1 MARPHSTRYTV
12 TALLLLGIAV
22 VILVSLGQWQ
32 LRRSDERR
40 AILDA
45 IEAGRKQAP
54 VMLTPATSSDDLTP
68 WRVAQATGVWQPQF
82 SVLLDNRNH
91 EGRPGYWLATP
102 LLLDGSSRQAVLV
115 LRGWLPRVMPGQGAP
130 ALPATPQ
137 GPQTITG
144 EMADRVPRLFELWSL
159 GGQDQSALP
168 AALPASG
175 GKVPQVQNLP
185 LDAYARATGL
195 NLLPVVLT
203 QTGPTSKSGQ
213 TNETGQNSQNSPD
226 VQNSQSAQSS
236 QNAQHSQNSPYNQ
249 ADGDGLVRDWPQP
262 SVDFQKNTSYAVQWF
277 AFGLIAAIAWLVV
290 LGGAIKRMRQRAG
303 QGPRA

>member
-54 VMLTPATSSDDLTP
+54 VMLTPATPSDDLTP

-102 LLLDGSSRQAVLV
+102 LLLDASSRQAVLV
-115 LRGWLPRVMPGQGAP
+115 LRGWLPRVMPGQGEP

-144 EMADRVPRLFELWSL
+144 EMADRVPRMFELWSL

-168 AALPASG
+168 ATLPVAD

-185 LDAYARATGL
+185 LNAYARATGL
-195 NLLPVVLT
+195 NLLPVVL
-203 QTGPTSKSGQ
+203 
-213 TNETGQNSQNSPD
+213 
-226 VQNSQSAQSS
+226 SQSG
-236 QNAQHSQNSPYNQ
+236 Q

-290 LGGAIKRMRQRAG
+290 LGGAIKRMRQRAE

>member
-54 VMLTPATSSDDLTP
+54 VMLTPATPSDDLTP

-115 LRGWLPRVMPGQGAP
+115 LRGWLPRIMPGQGEP

-137 GPQTITG
+137 GPQTVTG
-144 EMADRVPRLFELWSL
+144 EMAERVPRMFELWSL

-168 AALPASG
+168 TKLPVAD

-195 NLLPVVLT
+195 NLLPVVLA
-203 QTGPTSKSGQ
+203 QSGQ
-213 TNETGQNSQNSPD
+213 TSP
-226 VQNSQSAQSS
+226 NAQSAQSS
-236 QNAQHSQNSPYNQ
+236 PNSQPSPNAQPNQ

-262 SVDFQKNTSYAVQWF
+262 SVDFQKNTSYAIQWF

>member
-54 VMLTPATSSDDLTP
+54 VMLTPATPSDDLTP

-102 LLLDGSSRQAVLV
+102 LLLDASSRQAVLV
-115 LRGWLPRVMPGQGAP
+115 LRGWLPRVMPGQGEP

-144 EMADRVPRLFELWSL
+144 EMADRVPRMFELWSL

-168 AALPASG
+168 ATLPATG

-195 NLLPVVLT
+195 NLLPVVLAQSS
-203 QTGPTSKSGQ
+203 QT
-213 TNETGQNSQNSPD
+213 SP
-226 VQNSQSAQSS
+226 NAQSAQSS
-236 QNAQHSQNSPYNQ
+236 PNSQTSPNAPTSQTAQPSQ

-262 SVDFQKNTSYAVQWF
+262 SVDFQKNTSYAIQWF